1 MMRLSRKKKLIFKG
15 AKNSSKKNY
24 NHTNYIIRKS
34 PTGLNPNPNPN
45 PNLTLKY
52 EKMLRKEMFPHFL
65 T

>member
-1 MMRLSRKKKLIFKG
+1 MMRLSRKKKLVSKG
-15 AKNSSKKNY
+15 AKNSSKKSY
-24 NHTNYIIRKS
+24 NHTNYIICKS
-34 PTGLNPNPNPN
+34 PTGLNPN